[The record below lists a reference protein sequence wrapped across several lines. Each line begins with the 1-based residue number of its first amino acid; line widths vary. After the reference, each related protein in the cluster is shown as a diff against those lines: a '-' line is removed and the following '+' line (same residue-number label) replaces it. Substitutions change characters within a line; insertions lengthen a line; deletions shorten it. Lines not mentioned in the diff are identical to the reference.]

1 MILIDLVSSI
11 SHALPRLVAASAQ
24 RAPDET
30 LFGPDIGY
38 AFFQPGGNGARDRF
52 DLEPAEAWSRL
63 RSTTVGILGM
73 GSTGHAVAHT
83 ARRRFGAHVVHHQ
96 PRPVGTGSDAD
107 AGSTAFDDVLSAR
120 VVCVVLPWTREQ
132 LAQVRKHKLA
142 PVDPHTVLVVW
153 RRSPAIERALL
164 YLGHHYVEPVQLGD
178 LAKVACISKFHFVRL
193 FTATLGI
200 TPHRYQLL
208 LRLSRAK
215 ALLREGGGI
224 TQIAHGVG
232 FSDHSHLDRSFRV
245 LMGMTPTQ
253 YQHSLQR

>member
-11 SHALPRLVAASAQ
+11 SDALPRLVAASAQ
-24 RAPDET
+24 RPPDEK
-30 LFGPDIGY
+30 LFGPDVGY
-38 AFFQPGGNGARDRF
+38 AFFQPAGLRTRDRF
-52 DLEPAEAWSRL
+52 DLDPAEAWSRL

-73 GSTGHAVAHT
+73 DSTSHAVAH
-83 ARRRFGAHVVHHQ
+83 AAHQRFGADVVHRQ
-96 PRPVGTGSDAD
+96 PRPVGTGYGTDARSASLD
-107 AGSTAFDDVLSAR
+107 EILSAR
-120 VVCVVLPWTREQ
+120 VLCVVLPWGRDQ
-132 LAQVRKHKLA
+132 LAQVRRNKLA
-142 PVDPHTVLVVW
+142 PVAAQTVLVVW

-164 YLGHHYVEPVQLGD
+164 YLGRHYVEPVQLHD
-178 LAKVACISKFHFVRL
+178 LAKVACVSKFHFARL

-215 ALLREGGGI
+215 AMLREGGGI

-253 YQHSLQR
+253 YQHSVGR